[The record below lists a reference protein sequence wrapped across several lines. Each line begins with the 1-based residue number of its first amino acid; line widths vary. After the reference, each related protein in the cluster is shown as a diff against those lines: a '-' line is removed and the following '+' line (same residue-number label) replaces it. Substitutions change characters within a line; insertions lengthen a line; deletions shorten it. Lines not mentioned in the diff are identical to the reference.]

1 MKAGAAQRNVTPAVG
16 MMITHPP
23 RKSIGVHDPL
33 FVRAIVLDDEQGTI
47 VAIICCD
54 LIGAGFEV
62 AEQLAETLR
71 AELGI
76 DHLLLNCSHPHSSV
90 GLGPRPA
97 DDAEPSD
104 AVDWSRRTHDAIMDM
119 VTEARD
125 SAVPVTL
132 KAGRAPAQVGFNRRI
147 VKDDGFVT
155 MDVNRHA
162 PSVPW
167 VNVLVAEAIDPT
179 RHGHLAHV
187 SQEHLPTCGKQAG
200 PAPANRRKEDQGQ
213 DAPGTHGQDAHATNT
228 VALLFQHTAHP
239 VIVPDTSCLI
249 SADYPGAAV
258 ARIHEE
264 LGDDCVALFGQ
275 GCCGNINGFPL
286 RTTHENAT
294 KAGRHLGEAALKA
307 MANAVPITADKID
320 FAVTHVGLPAQDLP
334 DMAMWQRVVDHMTAA
349 YEKADNPW
357 LPKDVYD
364 GRMKGFENLRAA
376 IEAGATPPPWRM
388 DVYALMLDSEWCLT
402 AMPNEMFCQYEL
414 WIDKAAPFDRT
425 MTFGYTNGGAGYI
438 AVDEAWAMGE
448 QGGYEAACLPNWG
461 GLATSSPHFGPPA
474 VGSEQ
479 LIKDT
484 IAAAWASR

>member
-1 MKAGAAQRNVTPAVG
+1 MKVGAAQRDVTPAVG
-16 MMITHPP
+16 SMITHPP
-23 RKSIGVHDPL
+23 RESVGVHDPL
-33 FVRAIVLDDEQGTI
+33 FVRTIVLDDEAGTS

-71 AELGI
+71 DELGI

-104 AVDWSRRTHDAIMDM
+104 AVDYTRHTHDAIMDM
-119 VTEARD
+119 VAEARD

-155 MDVNRHA
+155 MDVNRDA

-167 VNVLVAEAIDPT
+167 VNVLVAEAADS
-179 RHGHLAHV
+179 G
-187 SQEHLPTCGKQAG
+187 
-200 PAPANRRKEDQGQ
+200 
-213 DAPGTHGQDAHATNT
+213 NT
-228 VALLFQHTAHP
+228 VAVLFQHTAHP

-249 SADYPGAAV
+249 SADFPGAAV

-264 LGDDCVALFGQ
+264 LGDDVIALFGQ

-307 MANAVPITADKID
+307 MADAVPITADKID

-334 DMAMWQRVVDHMTAA
+334 DMAMWHRVVDHMTAA

-357 LPKDVYD
+357 LPKEVYE

-376 IEAGATPPPWRM
+376 IEGGDTPPPWRM
-388 DVYALMLDSEWCLT
+388 DVYALMLGSEWCLT

-414 WIDKAAPFDRT
+414 WIDEAAPFDRT

-461 GLATSSPHFGPPA
+461 GWATCSRHFGPPA